1 MIIRSERPYNAE
13 EIDLLKSRKHT
24 IWEHFENFAKIWLV
38 VILLLILPLIVYEKF
53 IAKVSS
59 ATQLII
65 IIPVLVISILIPLY
79 LMKRNG
85 EINWNRKIE
94 NEITNGKAQ
103 ILKIKTNKVVKRK
116 ETCDSGSGFYIKIS
130 ENETMYL
137 QGQLYDELQY
147 DKKFPNTDFEITK
160 TSLTKDDLL
169 NIKFFGEYLKPEKK
183 ISAFSKEDY
192 ENEKVHYDRDLLN
205 ISIDV
210 IK

>member
-1 MIIRSERPYNAE
+1 MIIRSERPYNTE

-38 VILLLILPLIVYEKF
+38 IIFLLILPLIGYDKF

-59 ATQLII
+59 ETQLII
-65 IIPVLVISILIPLY
+65 LIPILVISILIPFY

-85 EINWNRKIE
+85 ETNWNSKIE
-94 NEITNGKAQ
+94 NEITNGRAQ

-116 ETCDSGSGFYIKIS
+116 ETYDLGSGFYIKIG

-147 DKKFPNTDFEITK
+147 DKKFPNTDFEISK

-183 ISAFSKEDY
+183 LNSFSKEDY
-192 ENEKVHYDRDLLN
+192 ENEKVHYDGDLLN
-205 ISIDV
+205 IPIDE

>member
-1 MIIRSERPYNAE
+1 MIIRSERPYNTE

-24 IWEHFENFAKIWLV
+24 IWEHFENFAKKWLV
-38 VILLLILPLIVYEKF
+38 VIFLLILPLIGYDKF

-59 ATQLII
+59 ETQLII
-65 IIPVLVISILIPLY
+65 LIPILVISILIPFY
-79 LMKRNG
+79 LMKKSG
-85 EINWNRKIE
+85 ETNWNRKIE

-116 ETCDSGSGFYIKIS
+116 ETYDLGSGFYIKIG

-147 DKKFPNTDFEITK
+147 DKKFPNTDLEISK

-183 ISAFSKEDY
+183 LNAFSKEDY
-192 ENEKVHYDRDLLN
+192 ENERVHYDGDLLN
-205 ISIDV
+205 IPIDE